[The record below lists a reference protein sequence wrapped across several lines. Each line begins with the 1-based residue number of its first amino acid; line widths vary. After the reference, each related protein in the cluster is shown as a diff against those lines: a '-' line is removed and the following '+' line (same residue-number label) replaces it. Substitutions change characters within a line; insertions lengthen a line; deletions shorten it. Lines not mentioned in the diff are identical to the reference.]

1 MLKNA
6 RQWVGPPQRWQTRGG
21 RAARSGPA
29 QQKTQL
35 EGRGVGADAKGAT
48 DSATS
53 WVTHSSRKPATTGS
67 PADCELAADNHRAG
81 EKRRAKQKSAS
92 WLQTERAS
100 SAFPC
105 PTVNSAPWEVGGQV
119 CPATRRAAEEG
130 RREVTAGA
138 GFGPRGSE
146 A

>member
-1 MLKNA
+1 M
-6 RQWVGPPQRWQTRGG
+6 T
-21 RAARSGPA
+21 
-29 QQKTQL
+29 
-35 EGRGVGADAKGAT
+35 
-48 DSATS
+48 
-53 WVTHSSRKPATTGS
+53 
-67 PADCELAADNHRAG
+67 CET
-81 EKRRAKQKSAS
+81 EVKSAS
-92 WLQTERAS
+92 RLQSERAS